1 MGNGLVVRIIEIDVE
16 QQPLQADGSAAVIGL
31 RQRQS
36 GSRRGIC
43 LNDFEDISYRA
54 VLAKGPG
61 CRMINIAEGLQIQIR
76 PAIVGIGQIKVVKSV
91 LVRLHKHPLQ
101 NSGAFLTKIVIV
113 NFAEQE
119 QIGNALQ
126 EEEVVVN

>member
-16 QQPLQADGSAAVIGL
+16 QQPLQQRFRSSNRAPTAAKWFSARDL
-31 RQRQS
+31 
-36 GSRRGIC
+36 
-43 LNDFEDISYRA
+43 LNDFEDVSYRA

-76 PAIVGIGQIKVVKSV
+76 PAIVGIGQIEIVKSV